1 MVEQSAVNR
10 LVAGSSPAWGVPIL
24 KVLFELNNLNPRI
37 LFIIESLYLDY
48 SIIFDLKNLLNTK
61 VINKIKKIFFLF
73 YF

>member
-1 MVEQSAVNR
+1 
-10 LVAGSSPAWGVPIL
+10 
-24 KVLFELNNLNPRI
+24 LFELNNLNPRI

-48 SIIFDLKNLLNTK
+48 SIIFDLKNLLSTK